1 MPTVRSQDLDAGMFA
16 DTLETRTSWSVHG
29 RALTRLL
36 VKHPVDRL
44 AALALL
50 LVTAPLLVA
59 VAIAVRIREDGPV
72 LRRDER
78 LGEDGR
84 TIGVLSFW
92 ITDGMCESPAW
103 QLLDRTG
110 VTALPQ
116 LWNVLCGELSLVGP
130 RPRPL
135 ALTPPPARPGL
146 TGLAQVEQL
155 ARQIP
160 LAERYALDARYADS
174 WSLLL
179 DLRIVARTM
188 WRTVR
193 RA

>member
-1 MPTVRSQDLDAGMFA
+1 MPIVRSQDLDSRTFFEA
-16 DTLETRTSWSVHG
+16 LETRRSGFGPSRSLV
-29 RALTRLL
+29 RML
-36 VKHPVDRL
+36 VKHPFDRL
-44 AALALL
+44 AALAGLI
-50 LVTAPLLVA
+50 VTAPLLAA
-59 VAIAVRIREDGPV
+59 VALAVRIRDDAPV

-92 ITDGMCESPAW
+92 ITDEMCESPAW
-103 QLLDRTG
+103 RLLDRTG

-146 TGLAQVEQL
+146 TGLAQLEQL
-155 ARQIP
+155 ARTIP
-160 LAERYALDARYADS
+160 LAERYALDASYADS
-174 WSLLL
+174 WSLGL
-179 DLRIVARTM
+179 DARIVARTM
-188 WRTVR
+188 WRAAR
-193 RA
+193 RG

>member
-1 MPTVRSQDLDAGMFA
+1 MPTVRSQDLDAGMFS
-16 DTLETRTSWSVHG
+16 DPLEARSSWSVHG
-29 RALTRLL
+29 RALLL
-36 VKHPVDRL
+36 LKHAFDRV
-44 AALALL
+44 AALAGL
-50 LVTAPLLVA
+50 LVTAPLLAA
-59 VAIAVRIREDGPV
+59 VAFAVRLRDDAPV

-84 TIGVLSFW
+84 MIGVLSFW
-92 ITDGMCESPAW
+92 ITDEMCESPAW
-103 QLLDRTG
+103 RLLDRSG

-155 ARQIP
+155 DRPIP

-179 DLRIVARTM
+179 DARIFARTM
-188 WRTVR
+188 WRAVR

>member
-1 MPTVRSQDLDAGMFA
+1 MPMVRSHDLDAGMLSGTR
-16 DTLETRTSWSVHG
+16 DVRGSWSTHGLLRTRTI
-29 RALTRLL
+29 
-36 VKHPVDRL
+36 VKHTLDRV
-44 AALALL
+44 AALAGL
-50 LVTAPLLVA
+50 LVTAPLLAA
-59 VAIAVRIREDGPV
+59 VALAVALRDDGPV

-78 LGEDGR
+78 LGQDGR

-92 ITDGMCESPAW
+92 ITDEMCESRAW
-103 QLLDRTG
+103 RLIDRMG
-110 VTALPQ
+110 ATALPQ

-155 ARQIP
+155 TRPIP

-174 WSLLL
+174 WSLAL
-179 DLRIVARTM
+179 DARIVARTM
-188 WRTVR
+188 WRVVR